1 MAKRHDI
8 TGIHCWDSL
17 ETALPDVGL
26 LCTRDAETGTLNW
39 IDTSDRDTRVQ
50 YAREFGNNR
59 ALTASLLRKAG
70 ADYLG
75 MDTRAAYGT
84 ELMHFFEKRAK
95 R

>member
-1 MAKRHDI
+1 MERHALK
-8 TGIHCWDSL
+8 TGM
-17 ETALPDVGL
+17 
-26 LCTRDAETGTLNW
+26 LNW

-59 ALTASLLRKAG
+59 ARTASLLRKAG